1 VVAATLSQPYS
12 PQKLLDTVG
21 RVLKARE

>member
-1 VVAATLSQPYS
+1 VAAVSLKPYS

-21 RVLKARE
+21 RVLKARD